1 MIQFVENCAVGGA
14 MLETKYEAYDSAG
27 RRKYLTFNEGSDF
40 LKVAQTFPP
49 RDRLFCELLFYSG
62 VRISEA
68 LALPKDGMD
77 KAESVIL
84 VRCLKK
90 RGKIV
95 TRRVPVPESLIRRLE
110 DYSGTRPGRLWEFG
124 RRTGWRIVKAAMRQA
139 GIHGI
144 QASPKGLRHGFGVR
158 AAMANVPIN
167 IIQRWMGHAYP
178 STTAIYLAIQGIEER
193 NLIARTWEGI
203 DLGA

>member
-1 MIQFVENCAVGGA
+1 

-27 RRKYLTFNEGSDF
+27 RRKYLTSSEGFDF
-40 LKVAQTFPP
+40 LAAARVLPM

-68 LALPKDGMD
+68 LALTFEGMD

-90 RGKIV
+90 RGKVV
-95 TRRVPVPESLIRRLE
+95 TRRVPVPEALIQRLE
-110 DYSGTRPGRLWEFG
+110 DFCGAKTGRLWDFG
-124 RRTGWRIVKAAMRQA
+124 RRTGWRIIKSAMIQA

-144 QASPKGLRHGFGVR
+144 PACPRGLRHGFGVR
-158 AAMANVPIN
+158 AAMSNVPIN
-167 IIQRWMGHAYP
+167 VIQRWMGHAFP
-178 STTAIYLAIQGIEER
+178 STTAIYLAIQGTEER
-193 NLIARTWEGI
+193 KLIARTWEGI